1 MEFYRLKT
9 VIVNQDQD
17 RMVPGKKC
25 PPSRGLL
32 FGKKGE
38 NKMKLYVIGGKAKSG
53 KNTFGKF
60 LREELKEYGYKPCVM
75 HLTTPLYS
83 YAENYFEWNE
93 HSDEKPREFLQKMGV
108 EIIKEKLGKK
118 TFLLDRLSEDIEILS
133 EFFDTFIIVEARL
146 KKEFDY
152 LKSKYKDVVSIRLTR
167 ENYQSTLSE
176 TEKAHITE
184 NDLDD
189 FEEFDYDITSSG
201 IVELKEMAKA
211 IVNEE
216 EGE

>member
-1 MEFYRLKT
+1 
-9 VIVNQDQD
+9 
-17 RMVPGKKC
+17 
-25 PPSRGLL
+25 
-32 FGKKGE
+32 
-38 NKMKLYVIGGKAKSG
+38 MKLYVIGGKAKSG
-53 KNTFGKF
+53 KNTFGKL

-93 HSDEKPREFLQKMGV
+93 NSDEKPREFLQKMGV

-133 EFFDTFIIVEARL
+133 EFFDTFIIVDARL

-152 LKSKYKDVVSIRLTR
+152 LTSKYQDVVTIKLERD
-167 ENYQSTLSE
+167 NYESGLSE
-176 TEKAHITE
+176 AEKTHITE

-189 FEEFDYDITSSG
+189 YPSFDYLVRNIG
-201 IVELKEMAKA
+201 IIDLKSQAKELIKK
-211 IVNEE
+211 E